1 MREVGIQS
9 IDGLE
14 LSLSSQKDDLVSVE
28 GKDRQ
33 PTRNKGGGSRLVTW
47 HNADN
52 SVLFFTSALRHF
64 RSLDYLSYVR

>member
-33 PTRNKGGGSRLVTW
+33 PTRNKGGGGRDS
-47 HNADN
+47 
-52 SVLFFTSALRHF
+52 
-64 RSLDYLSYVR
+64 